1 MKKIIQLFKGL
12 SKYEDIALASLIIAV
27 LSLIFAIV
35 LPLKQNHDEI
45 SRKQELIL
53 GENLYN
59 IGLINTYKTALENEE
74 LDKKLFLNR
83 FSVEIYKNNWDI
95 IFNLKP
101 PCAEDLI
108 RAIAKM
114 DAINNINDSILNL
127 YNQEGLVFE
136 TNQWKNTK
144 ERTAQWYADLKEKLN
159 ELDKYINDSK
169 ECKF

>member
-1 MKKIIQLFKGL
+1 MALSGL
-12 SKYEDIALASLIIAV
+12 LIGV

-35 LPLKQNHDEI
+35 LPLIRSSIETNHKQN
-45 SRKQELIL
+45 LIY

-59 IGLINTYKTALENEE
+59 FGLVNTYKTALKKEE
-74 LDKKLFLNR
+74 LDKKLFLNQ

-101 PCAEDLI
+101 DCTENLV

-114 DAINNINDSILNL
+114 DAMNSINRSITTL
-127 YNQEGLVFE
+127 YNQEGLIWE
-136 TNQWKNTK
+136 ANQWKNTK
-144 ERTAQWYADLKEKLN
+144 ERTVQWYADLRRNLD
-159 ELDKYINDSK
+159 ELDGYLLDLK